1 MYIVALVARIVV
13 GAVARLGV
21 EAFAGVAL
29 AAFET
34 AGCGIFG
41 TDVFGLGNQTCV
53 VVFIIHI
60 FGIAAITAGIA
71 LLPAGEV
78 FGRFCFNRVAGFFFT
93 GKVFPDRAVADFSL
107 NVTFVVKFA
116 VISRKCLFAVALR
129 IIKVLFGVAG
139 LWIVAAVAF
148 QRAYFLRM
156 CGVAAG
162 FVRIIAGGDI
172 AFVLAGIALL
182 LAGHIASRIGGNQ
195 FFAGDDRAF
204 GVFLF
209 RFGRAGF
216 YSAFDITAGGKGTA
230 VAVVILFAA
239 FLFIVEMVCLVAG

>member
-1 MYIVALVARIVV
+1 MSRKILADGTGFGGSFAGAAVLYIVAFVTRVEV
-13 GAVARLGV
+13 GAL
-21 EAFAGVAL
+21 EFIFIIAFAGVAL
-29 AAFET
+29 VADVA

-41 TDVFGLGNQTCV
+41 AGVFGLGNQTGV

-60 FGIAAITAGIA
+60 FGIAAISAGIA

-93 GKVFPDRAVADFSL
+93 GKVFPDGAVADFSL

-129 IIKVLFGVAG
+129 IIKVLFGVTG

-162 FVRIIAGGDI
+162 FVRIIA
-172 AFVLAGIALL
+172 
-182 LAGHIASRIGGNQ
+182 
-195 FFAGDDRAF
+195 
-204 GVFLF
+204 
-209 RFGRAGF
+209 
-216 YSAFDITAGGKGTA
+216 
-230 VAVVILFAA
+230 AA
-239 FLFIVEMVCLVAG
+239 PSHSYWQV